1 MEGSLWFADKIQKH
15 LTSNTPITN
24 RGVKQAN
31 FVVLLKSA
39 MPSVLV
45 EIGFIS
51 NAEEELYLMSE
62 YGQYEIAASI
72 FQAIC
77 DYKMH
82 KDNVKMSV
90 PTLEQ
95 LIPKNV
101 LDKNKQ
107 EKDAQ
112 LLAKQQEQERL
123 KKEREQQKQKEQE
136 RKKENEKGIG
146 VDVVYRVQFA
156 SMKNQVSTKDKT
168 FEGLDDVWAYEFDG
182 YWKYCAGLFATQKE
196 ASNYVQKVRGLGHKD
211 AFVVVFYKGKRTT
224 FEQVRALEK
233 EKS

>member
-1 MEGSLWFADKIQKH
+1 M
-15 LTSNTPITN
+15 
-24 RGVKQAN
+24 
-31 FVVLLKSA
+31 
-39 MPSVLV
+39 
-45 EIGFIS
+45 
-51 NAEEELYLMSE
+51 
-62 YGQYEIAASI
+62 
-72 FQAIC
+72 
-77 DYKMH
+77 
-82 KDNVKMSV
+82 
-90 PTLEQ
+90 
-95 LIPKNV
+95 IPKNV

-136 RKKENEKGIG
+136 RKKENEKGTG